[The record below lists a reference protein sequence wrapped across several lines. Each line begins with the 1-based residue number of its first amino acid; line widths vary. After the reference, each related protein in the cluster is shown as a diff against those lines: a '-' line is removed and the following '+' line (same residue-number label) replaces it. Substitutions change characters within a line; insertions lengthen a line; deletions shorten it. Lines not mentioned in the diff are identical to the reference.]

1 MLLDLDHQIFMKAVE
16 KSQGLFRVCF
26 FSLFDKKPVQNRL
39 DLSDS
44 SLNTQNNMLDL
55 AVFGSG
61 ACVC

>member
-26 FSLFDKKPVQNRL
+26 FPLFDKKPVQNRL
-39 DLSDS
+39 DMSDS